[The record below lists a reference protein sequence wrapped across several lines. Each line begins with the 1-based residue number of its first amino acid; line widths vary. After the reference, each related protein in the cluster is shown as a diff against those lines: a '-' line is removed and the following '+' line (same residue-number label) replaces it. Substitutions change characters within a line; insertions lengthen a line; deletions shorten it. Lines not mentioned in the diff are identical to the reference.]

1 MQENA
6 PATETANAPVQS
18 LAPTELLKQEI
29 DQVANFYNLIID
41 FFSNYS
47 FQLIGAFIIFLIGYM
62 FAGKVAAWVLKL
74 CEKHKLDITLSRF
87 LANTSKMVIV
97 ILISI
102 IALNKLGVSV
112 TPFIAAIG
120 AVSLGAGL
128 ALQGLLA
135 NYAAGFNIIII
146 RPFVVGD
153 TITVQGVTGLVK
165 EVLLAYTILVDE
177 DDVEIMIPNKHIVGE
192 VLHNSKHDSLLE
204 LSVGIAYE
212 HNPLE
217 VVKLIEKAIAKLDI
231 VSGHRTPQ
239 VGINEFADSAISI
252 AVRLWTPTCNLYAAK
267 YKAYECIYLTLE
279 QANIKIPFPQQDIH
293 IISPDLPKKES

>member
-112 TPFIAAIG
+112 TP
-120 AVSLGAGL
+120 
-128 ALQGLLA
+128 LL
-135 NYAAGFNIIII
+135 
-146 RPFVVGD
+146 RQL
-153 TITVQGVTGLVK
+153 VQFL
-165 EVLLAYTILVDE
+165 
-177 DDVEIMIPNKHIVGE
+177 
-192 VLHNSKHDSLLE
+192 
-204 LSVGIAYE
+204 
-212 HNPLE
+212 
-217 VVKLIEKAIAKLDI
+217 
-231 VSGHRTPQ
+231 
-239 VGINEFADSAISI
+239 
-252 AVRLWTPTCNLYAAK
+252 
-267 YKAYECIYLTLE
+267 
-279 QANIKIPFPQQDIH
+279 
-293 IISPDLPKKES
+293 